1 MFIYFS
7 KLKHTIT
14 GRFKIM
20 RLYFLILSL
29 IIILVSCSSSN
40 KISNS
45 WKNPDIGEELIKFQ
59 TVAVFAMMKN
69 PDMRMDVEEA
79 LASQMP
85 NTIAVPSYK
94 MVTNEELADINAV
107 KQKLSERGMEGALVL
122 SVRNVNQQTS
132 YYSSGMYPSAYYS
145 FGGYYNYAW
154 NYMYDPYM
162 YSTTNVYVDLEILIY
177 SIKNDQLIWYGEST
191 SVNPEGIQQT
201 ISELAV
207 SVKNQLVEDGLLDP
221 AR

>member
-1 MFIYFS
+1 M
-7 KLKHTIT
+7 
-14 GRFKIM
+14 KIN
-20 RLYFLILSL
+20 
-29 IIILVSCSSSN
+29 IIILLIAVLLAGCSSSN

-45 WKNPDIGEELIKFQ
+45 WKNPEATIESVKFQ
-59 TVAVFAMMKN
+59 TVAVFAMVKN
-69 PDMRMDVEEA
+69 PDMQMDVEEA

-94 MVTNEELADINAV
+94 MITKEELADINAV
-107 KQKLSERGMEGALVL
+107 KKKLNERGMEGALVL
-122 SVRNVNQQTS
+122 SVRNVDEKTS

-154 NYMYDPYM
+154 NYMYDPYGF
-162 YSTTNVYVDLEILIY
+162 SSTNVYVDLEILIY
-177 SIKNDQLIWYGEST
+177 SLKDDKLVWYGEST
-191 SVNPEGIQQT
+191 SVNPETIQQT

>member
-1 MFIYFS
+1 M
-7 KLKHTIT
+7 
-14 GRFKIM
+14 
-20 RLYFLILSL
+20 
-29 IIILVSCSSSN
+29 
-40 KISNS
+40 
-45 WKNPDIGEELIKFQ
+45 ELAKFQ
-59 TVAVFAMMKN
+59 TMAVFAMVKS

-79 LASQMP
+79 IASQMP

-94 MVTNEELADINAV
+94 MITNEELADINAV
-107 KQKLSERGMEGALVL
+107 KQKLNERGMEGAVVL
-122 SVRNVNQQTS
+122 SVRKVDEKTS
-132 YYSSGMYPSAYYS
+132 YYSTGMYPSAYYS

-162 YSTTNVYVDLEILIY
+162 YSSTNVYVDLEILIY
-177 SIKNDQLIWYGEST
+177 SIKDDKLVWYGEST
-191 SVNPEGIQQT
+191 SVNPEEIQQT

>member
-1 MFIYFS
+1 MKTNF
-7 KLKHTIT
+7 
-14 GRFKIM
+14 
-20 RLYFLILSL
+20 
-29 IIILVSCSSSN
+29 IILLIAVLLAGCSSSN

-45 WKNPDIGEELIKFQ
+45 WKNPEATQESAKFQ
-59 TVAVFAMMKN
+59 TVAVFAMVKN

-94 MVTNEELADINAV
+94 MITNEELADLNTV
-107 KQKLSERGMEGALVL
+107 KQKLDERGMQGALMLRVKKIDEK
-122 SVRNVNQQTS
+122 TS

-162 YSTTNVYVDLEILIY
+162 YSSTNVYVDLEILIY
-177 SIKNDQLIWYGEST
+177 SIKDDKLVWYGEST
-191 SVNPEGIQQT
+191 SVNPEGIQRT

-207 SVKNQLVEDGLLDP
+207 SVKNQLIEDGLLDP

>member
-1 MFIYFS
+1 MLNNYLIV
-7 KLKHTIT
+7 
-14 GRFKIM
+14 
-20 RLYFLILSL
+20 FLALFL
-29 IIILVSCSSSN
+29 LGCSSSN

-45 WKNPDIGEELIKFQ
+45 WKNPEATQESAKFQ
-59 TVAVFAMMKN
+59 TVAVFAMVKN
-69 PDMRMDVEEA
+69 PDMQMDVEEA

-94 MVTNEELADINAV
+94 MITKEELADINAV

-122 SVRNVNQQTS
+122 SVRNVDQKTS
-132 YYSSGMYPSAYYS
+132 HYSSGMYPSAYYS

-154 NYMYDPYM
+154 NYMYDPYA
-162 YSTTNVYVDLEILIY
+162 YSSTNVYVDLEILIY
-177 SIKNDQLIWYGEST
+177 SLKDDKLVWYGEST
-191 SVNPEGIQQT
+191 SVNPETIQQT

>member
-1 MFIYFS
+1 
-7 KLKHTIT
+7 
-14 GRFKIM
+14 M
-20 RLYFLILSL
+20 RTNFFILSL
-29 IIILVSCSSSN
+29 ALLLFGCSSSN

-45 WKNPDIGEELIKFQ
+45 WKNPDVTIESAKFQ
-59 TVAVFAMMKN
+59 TMAVFAMVK
-69 PDMRMDVEEA
+69 DEQMRRGVEEA
-79 LASQMP
+79 IVSQMP

-94 MVTNEELADINAV
+94 MITREELADIDAV
-107 KQKLSERGMEGALVL
+107 KQKLKERGMEGALVL
-122 SVRNVNQQTS
+122 SVRNVNQKTS

-154 NYMYDPYM
+154 NYMYDPYV

-177 SIKNDQLIWYGEST
+177 SLRDDKLVWYGEST
-191 SVNPEGIQQT
+191 SVNPKGIQET

-221 AR
+221 TK

>member
-1 MFIYFS
+1 MNS
-7 KLKHTIT
+7 
-14 GRFKIM
+14 
-20 RLYFLILSL
+20 
-29 IIILVSCSSSN
+29 ILVFVVAVLLIAGCSSSN

-45 WKNPDIGEELIKFQ
+45 WKNPEATMESAKFQ
-59 TVAVFAMMKN
+59 TVAVFAMVKN

-94 MVTNEELADINAV
+94 MITNEELADLNTV
-107 KQKLSERGMEGALVL
+107 KQKLNERGMQGALLLRVKKIDEK
-122 SVRNVNQQTS
+122 TS

-162 YSTTNVYVDLEILIY
+162 YSNTNVYVDLEILIY
-177 SIKNDQLIWYGEST
+177 SITNDQLIWYGEST

-221 AR
+221 TR

>member
-1 MFIYFS
+1 M
-7 KLKHTIT
+7 KTN
-14 GRFKIM
+14 
-20 RLYFLILSL
+20 L
-29 IIILVSCSSSN
+29 IILFSILVLSGCSSSN

-45 WKNPDIGEELIKFQ
+45 WKNPEVTMESARFQ

-79 LASQMP
+79 IASQMP

-94 MVTNEELADINAV
+94 MITNEELADLDAV
-107 KQKLSERGMEGALVL
+107 KQKLSLRGMEGALVL
-122 SVRNVNQQTS
+122 SVRNVNQKTS

-154 NYMYDPYM
+154 NYMYDPFA

-177 SIKNDQLIWYGEST
+177 SLKDDKLVWYGEST
-191 SVNPEGIQQT
+191 SVNPQEVQQT